1 MQSSAADRGRGESAE
16 ESVHFRALLEQAPAF
31 VFLARGE
38 PLAIAFA
45 NGVFLE
51 VAGVD
56 EAVGRALG
64 PLLGDEWNSDA
75 EHVLRTGAARQGRS
89 RIVDGR
95 AFDVLFLPQRDGHGA
110 VDGVLAFG
118 FDVTEKVRL
127 EAENARLLRAE
138 QTAARRASILQ
149 QITVALTEAH
159 GVGEIARIT
168 VEAGRELLEAESAL
182 IWMIDG
188 KDGDLV
194 LAAASEVP
202 DAFVGQWRRIRSD
215 DELPAARAVRDGGPI
230 WVSSTDEYRRVAPA
244 VLDRALEA
252 GRPTAY
258 TAVPL
263 ILEGR
268 AIGLVVYG
276 FRAPHTFSED
286 EKQLIVTMCGH
297 AGQAIERARLVE
309 AQERAIVALR
319 TIAHVGE
326 MLSSSLEI
334 EATLTTLARSC
345 VPDLADWCAVDLLVR
360 GEIQRLTVAHMD
372 PDKLEWARTVAE
384 RWPARLGDGGGVAR
398 AFETGEVL
406 FVPHVTPEM
415 ITAANADP
423 ERREA
428 LLALGVRSCVLVP
441 LKGERGRV
449 EGVVTFVQAES
460 GRVYTEADRD
470 LLVEIG
476 RRASIAL
483 TNAALY
489 EREQRARDRMTRL
502 QAVTAGL
509 ARAISTIDVGEV
521 ICREG
526 TAALGSD
533 VAALHAVVDARLKLL
548 AHHRFD
554 LRLADL
560 PLDLETPIARA
571 ARTGAKVEIAGHAEL
586 AAAFPRFESELG
598 AYLCK
603 PLFDGSG
610 SVAAVLTFGFHGN
623 RTFTDEERGFA
634 RALAD
639 HCGQAFERASSV
651 DRERRARERLALLAA
666 AGEAFS
672 KTLDYQPTLNAVVRI
687 SMPELADFA
696 FFDLVES
703 DGVRR
708 TSEAYEDPE
717 VAAILAQ
724 SQWVKSERT
733 DLNLCALSTG
743 HAALHSHIDEPFLR
757 DMATNEGHLEVLRKL
772 RLCSMITVPVV
783 TRGET
788 IGALT
793 LCYGR
798 SGRHHTS
805 DDLDLAQE
813 LARRGAVA
821 VEQARLY
828 RASQEAAERAEEA
841 NRFKDEFLATVSH
854 ELRTPLNAI
863 VGWARMLEP
872 SRLGDTAFVSRGV
885 EVIRRNALA
894 QSQIVED
901 ILDVSRVTMGKLRL
915 EVLAVDMANVVRDA
929 IEVVRPSAESKGV
942 RLEAPRIDSPAM
954 LVGDAARLQQL
965 VWNLLS
971 NALKFT
977 PRGGAAVISLSKEGP
992 TIVVRVKDTG
1002 QGIAPEFL
1010 PFVFDRFK
1018 QADSSSTRAH
1028 GGLGLGLALVK
1039 HIAELHG
1046 GQVRAESEGAG
1057 HGATFEVSLPVR
1069 AVVAADRETLSGTA
1083 EARPLAKRSVLV
1095 VDDDDDARDL
1105 VAEVLRSAGAD
1116 VIVAASAG
1124 EAVALYERHAIDI
1137 LVSDIGMPVVD
1148 GYELMRMIRGAPKAQ
1163 DLRAIALTAYS
1174 APEDRAAAASAG
1186 FDAHLA
1192 KPTEPAELV
1201 KTAVALVRSHAPSPS
1216 RTTATDG

>member
-1 MQSSAADRGRGESAE
+1 MRMHPSAAEPLGGEGTD
-16 ESVHFRALLEQAPAF
+16 ESVRFHALLELSPAIVF
-31 VFLARGE
+31 VARGQ
-38 PLAIAFA
+38 PLVISFA
-45 NGVFLE
+45 NRAFLE
-51 VAGVD
+51 LTGGEAAGQPLSELLGEEWSADADHVLQT
-56 EAVGRALG
+56 GRAR
-64 PLLGDEWNSDA
+64 EA
-75 EHVLRTGAARQGRS
+75 KS
-89 RIVDGR
+89 RVTRGR
-95 AFDVLFLPQRDGHGA
+95 AFDVLLHPQHDERKA
-110 VDGVLAFG
+110 VVGVLGFG
-118 FDVTEKVRL
+118 FEVTDKV
-127 EAENARLLRAE
+127 
-138 QTAARRASILQ
+138 RRASILQ

-159 GVGEIARIT
+159 GVAEVARLT

-182 IWMIDG
+182 IWLIDG

-194 LAAASEVP
+194 LTAASQVP
-202 DAFVGQWRRIRSD
+202 ETFSTPLRRISHD
-215 DELPAARAVRDGGPI
+215 DPMPATRAVRDGKPV
-230 WVSSTDEYRRVAPA
+230 WVSSLDDYRRAAPEF
-244 VLDRALEA
+244 VERALEA
-252 GRPTAY
+252 GRPTSYA
-258 TAVPL
+258 AVPL
-263 ILEGR
+263 VLEGR
-268 AIGLVVYG
+268 AIGLVVFG
-276 FRAPHTFSED
+276 FRSPHSFSED
-286 EKQLIVTMCGH
+286 EKKLIVTMCGH

-309 AQERAIVALR
+309 AQDRAIVALR

-360 GEIQRLTVAHMD
+360 GQIERLTVAHMD
-372 PDKLEWARTVAE
+372 PEKLAWARTIAE
-384 RWPARLGDGGGVAR
+384 RWPPRLGDGSAVAR
-398 AFETGEVL
+398 TFERGEVL
-406 FVPHVTPEM
+406 FVPHVTPQM
-415 ITAANADP
+415 IAASSPDP
-423 ERREA
+423 EQREA
-428 LLALGVRSCVLVP
+428 YSALGVRSCVFVP

-449 EGVVTFVQAES
+449 EGVVAFVQAES
-460 GRVYTEADRD
+460 GRDYTEADRD

-502 QAVTAGL
+502 QSVTAGL
-509 ARAISTIDVGEV
+509 ARAISTVDVGGV

-533 VAALHAVVDARLKLL
+533 AAALHALVDGRVKLL

-554 LRLADL
+554 LRLAEL
-560 PLDLETPIARA
+560 PLDLDTPIARA
-571 ARTGAKVEIAGHAEL
+571 ARTGAKVEIAGHEEL

-610 SVAAVLTFGFHGN
+610 AVAAVLTFGFFGTRN
-623 RTFTDEERGFA
+623 FTDDERGFA

-651 DRERRARERLALLAA
+651 DRERRARERLALLAT

-672 KTLDYQPTLNAVVRI
+672 RTLDYQPTLNAVVRI
-687 SMPELADFA
+687 SMPCLADFA
-696 FFDLVES
+696 FFDLIEGDS
-703 DGVRR
+703 VRR
-708 TSEAYEDPE
+708 TADAHEDPE
-717 VAAILAQ
+717 VAAILAE
-724 SQWVKSERT
+724 SRWVKSERT
-733 DLNLCALSTG
+733 DLNLCALSSG
-743 HAALHSHIDEPFLR
+743 KAALHPQIDEAFLR
-757 DMATNEGHLEVLRKL
+757 DMAVSEGHLEVLRKL
-772 RLCSMITVPVV
+772 RLCSMITVPLV

-798 SGRHHTS
+798 SGRHHTR
-805 DDLDLAQE
+805 DDLELAEE

-828 RASQEAAERAEEA
+828 RASRVAAERAEEA

-872 SRLGDTAFVSRGV
+872 SRLADTAFVNRGL

-915 EVLAVDMANVVRDA
+915 EVRAVDMASVVRDA

-942 RLEAPRIDSPAM
+942 RLETARIDAPAM

-971 NALKFT
+971 NAVKFT
-977 PRGGAAVISLSKEGP
+977 SCGGAAELSLSKEGP
-992 TIVVRVKDTG
+992 TIVVRVRDTG

-1010 PFVFDRFK
+1010 PFVFERFK

-1046 GQVRAESEGAG
+1046 GQVRAASDGAG
-1057 HGATFEVSLPVR
+1057 RGATFEVSLPVR
-1069 AVVAADRETLSGTA
+1069 ALVAADREAVPESA
-1083 EARPLAKRSVLV
+1083 ETRPLARQSVLV
-1095 VDDDDDARDL
+1095 VDDDDDAREL

-1116 VIVAASAG
+1116 VVVAASAG
-1124 EAVALYERHAIDI
+1124 EAVDLYERHAIDL
-1137 LVSDIGMPVVD
+1137 LVSDIGMPLVD
-1148 GYELMRMIRGAPKAQ
+1148 GYELIRMIRRTPQNGGRG
-1163 DLRAIALTAYS
+1163 LRAIALTAYS
-1174 APEDRAAAASAG
+1174 APEDRVAATSAG

-1192 KPTEPAELV
+1192 KPTEPSELV
-1201 KTAVALVRSHAPSPS
+1201 KTAVALVR
-1216 RTTATDG
+1216 